1 MGRWLD
7 GGNLFD
13 LKIEEGRFRARRILR
28 FQNCMNLIA
37 NRFQSF
43 VNRRGFGR
51 RWLRT
56 ISWLSLLFVLG
67 CASPG
72 QFLSPRAIQQLHQ
85 GQSRDEVVKIFG
97 EPREITKGTDNRT
110 LYAYYRFDAPIGA
123 SNSDFISP
131 FRDEAKARTLTIL
144 LNGQDEVEKFL
155 FSESKPDL
163 NRASSRFGRKI
174 TAAELAKIESNK
186 TTRQDL
192 TALLG
197 PPYAEMLTLEGRCK
211 LVWVYFEIMAG
222 GAASQDLEV
231 LVDDEGKVVTFQQTK
246 SAPRR

>member
-1 MGRWLD
+1 MNQRLQ
-7 GGNLFD
+7 
-13 LKIEEGRFRARRILR
+13 ER
-28 FQNCMNLIA
+28 MNLYA
-37 NRFQSF
+37 MQSQPSGSW
-43 VNRRGFGR
+43 RGFVEW
-51 RWLRT
+51 WLGKL
-56 ISWLSLLFVLG
+56 SWLGLICVLG

-72 QFLSPRAIQQLHQ
+72 RLLGPAAIQQLHQ

-97 EPREITKGTDNRT
+97 EPREVTTGIGNRT
-110 LYAYYRFDAPIGA
+110 LYAYYRFDVPIGA

-163 NRASSRFGRKI
+163 NRSSGRVGRKI
-174 TAAELAKIESNK
+174 TSAELAKIESNK
-186 TTRQDL
+186 TTRQEL
-192 TALLG
+192 SALLG
-197 PPYAEMLTLEGRCK
+197 PPYAEMLTLEGNVK

-231 LVDDEGKVVTFQQTK
+231 LVDDAGKVVTFQQ
-246 SAPRR
+246 SRREPRR